1 MFNMFS
7 EDAQQSARAFL
18 LSQKTHIETAAIDI
32 RYPDIQ
38 YPSLIPIDTSA
49 NEWAKSITFFS
60 NDRLGRAQ
68 WFHHMAK
75 DIPRADVVREKFEH
89 TIEMA
94 AIGYGYTLQEL
105 GEAQLVPGTNLQTDR
120 AAAARRAYEEFMEDV
135 AFRGDTEKAWTGLVN
150 DPNVS
155 ASFAEFDGTGSSS
168 AWSDKTADQVLRDLN
183 DVLTGI
189 WVESLTVEMADT
201 LLLPLAAMS
210 ALATRRIPETTMTIM
225 EFIKKNNA
233 YTMNSGAPLTIRAV
247 RGLETAGEGDTGRI
261 VAYRK
266 DAQVLKMHIPMA
278 HRFLGVWQ
286 DGPLQFEVPGIFRT
300 GGVEIRRPGAVR
312 YLDGV
317 LSAEYE

>member
-1 MFNMFS
+1 MLNFYS

-38 YPSLIPIDTSA
+38 YPGLIPLDFSA

-75 DIPRADVVREKFEH
+75 DVPRADVVREKFEH
-89 TIEMA
+89 TVEMA

-105 GEAQLVPGTNLQTDR
+105 GEAQLIPGTNLPSDR
-120 AAAARRAYEEFMEDV
+120 AAAARRAYEEFMEDI
-135 AFRGDTEKAWTGLVN
+135 AFNGDTDKGWTGLIN
-150 DPNVS
+150 DTNVT
-155 ASFAEFDGTGSSS
+155 AAFVEFDGTGNST

-183 DVLTGI
+183 DVLTGV
-189 WVESLTVEMADT
+189 WVDSKTVEMADT
-201 LLLPLAAMS
+201 LLMPLAAMS
-210 ALATRRIPETTMTIM
+210 ALATRRIPETVMTIM

-233 YTMNSGAPLTIRAV
+233 YTMNTGQELTIRAV

-266 DAQVLKMHIPMA
+266 SMDVLKMHIPMP
-278 HRFLGVWQ
+278 HRFLNVWQ
-286 DGPLQFEVPGIFRT
+286 TGPMQYEVPGIFRT

-312 YLDGV
+312 YIDGV
-317 LSAEYE
+317 LNADYE

>member
-7 EDAQQSARAFL
+7 EDAQQSSRAFL
-18 LSQKTHIETAAIDI
+18 LSQKTHIEAAAIDI

-38 YPSLIPIDTSA
+38 YPTLIPIDTSA
-49 NEWAKSITFFS
+49 PEWAKSITFFS
-60 NDRLGRAQ
+60 NDRLGRAA

-75 DIPRADVVREKFEH
+75 DVPRADVVREKFEH

-105 GEAQLVPGTNLQTDR
+105 GEAQLIPGTNLQSDR
-120 AAAARRAYEEFMEDV
+120 AAAARRAYEEFMEDI
-135 AFRGDTEKAWTGLVN
+135 AFNGDDDKGWTGLIN
-150 DPNVS
+150 DTNVS
-155 ASFAEFDGTGSSS
+155 ASFLAFDGTGNST
-168 AWSDKTADQVLRDLN
+168 AWSDKTADQILRDIN
-183 DVLTGI
+183 DILTGV
-189 WVESLTVEMADT
+189 WVESKTIEMADT

-210 ALATRRIPETTMTIM
+210 VLATRRITDTALTIM

-233 YTMNSGAPLTIRAV
+233 YTMNSGQPLTIRAV

-261 VAYRK
+261 VAYRN
-266 DAQVLKMHIPMA
+266 DAQVLKMHIPMP

-312 YLDGV
+312 YADGC
-317 LSAEYE
+317 LNADYE